1 MDAAST
7 RSFARQDA
15 IFARST
21 QFFAL
26 LVLFTLLAIVGSLIY
41 GAWPTINQVGP
52 KFIVD
57 DAWDPVRSLFGGLA
71 PLWGTICVIVGH
83 AP

>member
-41 GAWPTINQVGP
+41 GAWPTITQIVPHNGASPPNRLRTGSHASSTMNLGP
-52 KFIVD
+52 
-57 DAWDPVRSLFGGLA
+57 
-71 PLWGTICVIVGH
+71 T
-83 AP
+83 